1 MFIKLKK
8 KLKIFNDGSLG
19 SHNDE
24 ERSEMRYAMRIAE
37 LRESSDFRTQ
47 LALRGYPLS
56 MFVSVCCSNQLF

>member
-1 MFIKLKK
+1 
-8 KLKIFNDGSLG
+8 
-19 SHNDE
+19 
-24 ERSEMRYAMRIAE
+24 MRYAMRIAE